1 MLRTWAAAPE
11 TSVSG
16 WPSRR
21 WKPSQPSSRTT
32 HDRVGFLSHISHSSW
47 HRCSTSQ
54 NHQRHLGA
62 CQKCALRPCPNYGV
76 RICILTP
83 QVMHIHDTRSTAM
96 DYFVLK
102 TMKWHW
108 MFLQLQ
114 YFFFSVIAYSVQS
127 IPVGNLE
134 IILFF
139 LSKGGS
145 GTQLLK
151 AFQTALHAT
160 ANWWEACLHEYASR
174 RYHY

>member
-1 MLRTWAAAPE
+1 VLHTWALVWYLYPMLRTWAAAPE

-114 YFFFSVIAYSVQS
+114 YFFFFCNCLLCTEHPSWKF
-127 IPVGNLE
+127 GNYFVLP
-134 IILFF
+134 IQRGLRD
-139 LSKGGS
+139 
-145 GTQLLK
+145 
-151 AFQTALHAT
+151 TALKGISDCT
-160 ANWWEACLHEYASR
+160 ARNG
-174 RYHY
+174 